1 MFLTTV
7 LGYFF
12 AFPLPRLLGIDPRWG
27 MAGLT
32 ASAGIA
38 GWIEFLLLQ
47 RGLRRWLAPFVPGP
61 ELWFRLWAAALIAA
75 GCAYPLKLSSLGHQP
90 ILGGLIILPLFGALY
105 LALALLFR
113 VPEAR
118 TFWRGIRR

>member
-1 MFLTTV
+1 
-7 LGYFF
+7 
-12 AFPLPRLLGIDPRWG
+12 

-47 RGLRRWLAPFVPGP
+47 AGLRRWLAPFVPGP
-61 ELWFRLWAAALIAA
+61 ELWLRLWAAALIAA

-90 ILGGLIILPLFGALY
+90 LVGGLIILPLFGALY
-105 LALALLFR
+105 LVLTLLFR
-113 VPEAR
+113 VPEAG
-118 TFWRGIRR
+118 TFWRGVRR